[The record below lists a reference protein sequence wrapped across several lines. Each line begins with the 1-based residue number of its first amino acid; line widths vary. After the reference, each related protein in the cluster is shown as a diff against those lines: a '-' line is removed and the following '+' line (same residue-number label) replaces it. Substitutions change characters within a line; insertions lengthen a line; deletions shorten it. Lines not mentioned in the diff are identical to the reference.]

1 MFPAL
6 QLNTNYYKL
15 KLENEKDVDKKDEV
29 IAHRGND
36 KMLT

>member
-1 MFPAL
+1 MIPAL
-6 QLNTNYYKL
+6 QLNTITIKL
-15 KLENEKDVDKKDEV
+15 KLENKKDVDKKDKV